1 MEPYVLTYADL
12 VSAYGPKRAFRVLI
26 TVETVANIPTNI
38 SPTNQEERLHDA
50 LAALGCL
57 GEDLPEDDFEYPFEG
72 EEILPDATLS
82 GEERSWSPCF
92 LRAMEALDAV
102 ASA

>member
-57 GEDLPEDDFEYPFEG
+57 ADEVEEEEG
-72 EEILPDATLS
+72 EEILPDATSS
-82 GEERSWSPCF
+82 GEEKSWSPCF

>member
-57 GEDLPEDDFEYPFEG
+57 ADEVEEEEG
-72 EEILPDATLS
+72 EEILPEAGSPGDGSDFLS
-82 GEERSWSPCF
+82 RCSRYA
-92 LRAMEALDAV
+92 LEALEAV
-102 ASA
+102 ANA

>member
-1 MEPYVLTYADL
+1 MEPYVLSYADL
-12 VSAYGPKRAFRVLI
+12 VALYGPKRAFRVLI

-57 GEDLPEDDFEYPFEG
+57 ENGLEEEE
-72 EEILPDATLS
+72 EKEILPEAASS
-82 GEERSWSPCF
+82 GEEGSCVKHWS
-92 LRAMEALDAV
+92 AAALKALEAV

>member
-1 MEPYVLTYADL
+1 MKPYVLSYADL
-12 VSAYGPKRAFRVLI
+12 VSVYGPKRAFRVLI

-38 SPTNQEERLHDA
+38 SPTNQEERLRAA

-57 GEDLPEDDFEYPFEG
+57 GEELPDGEIEDSFEG

-102 ASA
+102 AEA

>member
-1 MEPYVLTYADL
+1 MEPYVLSYADL
-12 VSAYGPKRAFRVLI
+12 VALYGPKRAFRVLI

-38 SPTNQEERLHDA
+38 SPTNQEERLRNA

-57 GEDLPEDDFEYPFEG
+57 GDDLEDDFEG
-72 EEILPDATLS
+72 EEEEVLPEAASS
-82 GEERSWSPCF
+82 GEEGSCVKHWS
-92 LRAMEALDAV
+92 AAALKALEAV